1 MFLSD
6 IGKNPESVFKRINK
20 HLETNYGFAITETV
34 DRDQLQSVIMV
45 IEQEVHDLKVQGKDS
60 KTSPEISKR
69 LLILEGLRTLKESF
83 KSPDFDQLINSMAE
97 CVVDYLRRTSYDD
110 NPQNFENAIAEAMKQ
125 YRASE
130 YLFPDDHV
138 ESCIRDCALQ
148 QLSIATPVDALPAT
162 DSVSL
167 PNISAADMPEE
178 PASFDTEIQLTNN
191 HKEEQMFEQ
200 KTLVKNLRRLL
211 ETEVSQAEV
220 MMAAKGFAQELQ
232 EMVEKIGRLQNED
245 LPPVTDQMRET
256 YGTDSASAFQT
267 QIYSALQG
275 VMDSL
280 YTAKSQVD
288 DAVESM
294 ATTGQVG
301 AQVDMDKDIPVDS
314 ADVPDNTVDDLD
326 NIDADDL
333 GDEFGGA
340 EEEEPLGRAM
350 KAESM
355 NLERRIL
362 EMKKLVEKARQL
374 KEAKQ
379 K

>member
-167 PNISAADMPEE
+167 SNISAADMPEE

-314 ADVPDNTVDDLD
+314 VDVPDNTVDDLD